1 MTKSERAILNVAIKM
16 AVNIIF
22 RLEEEYG
29 LTDRE
34 AIKFLED
41 KGTIR
46 LLDDEAL
53 LFCSIEDEDD
63 ETYKIF
69 KGEIPYYG

>member
-1 MTKSERAILNVAIKM
+1 MTKSERAIQNIAIRM

-29 LTDRE
+29 LTDKE
-34 AIKFLED
+34 ALEFLEK
-41 KGTIR
+41 KGTLR
-46 LLDDEAL
+46 LLNDEAL